1 VITYV
6 AISIGRGLLTL
17 LGVSLI
23 VFTMVR
29 ISGNP
34 LDILVPDTATA
45 ADRAQT
51 ANLWGLD
58 RPYPEQYVIFL
69 SNAVRGDFGNSFKF
83 SGQSAMGLVFERLPA
98 TMQLAGTALLLS
110 LALGVPL
117 GVLSA
122 TSRGTWLD
130 TLATLVAV
138 LGQSLPPFWLAL
150 MAIWVFSVLLGWL
163 PTSGRGGLDHMLMP
177 CVVLGLFPV
186 AALVRLIR
194 ASMHEVLSSEY
205 VKLARLKGVPE
216 WKVIWKH
223 ALKNAAIPPL
233 TFFGTIAV
241 TLLTGTVIIES
252 IFSWPG
258 IGLLALD
265 ATSARD
271 FPVVQ
276 AVVLFG
282 SVLFIV
288 VNTCVDVLYAWV
300 DPRVRLGGA

>member
-1 VITYV
+1 MARYIGV
-6 AISIGRGLLTL
+6 SIGRGLLTL
-17 LGVSLI
+17 VGVSLI

-29 ISGNP
+29 VSGNP
-34 LDILVPDTATA
+34 LDVLVPDTASA
-45 ADRAQT
+45 ADRANT
-51 ANLWGLD
+51 AALWGLD
-58 RPYPEQYVIFL
+58 RPYPEQYLIFL
-69 SNAVRGDFGNSFKF
+69 TNAARGDFGGSFRF
-83 SGQSAMGLVFERLPA
+83 SGQPAMGLVFDRLPA
-98 TMQLAGTALLLS
+98 TLQLAGTALLIS
-110 LALGVPL
+110 LLLGVPL

-122 TSRGTWLD
+122 THRGTWLD
-130 TLATLVAV
+130 TLATVVAV
-138 LGQSLPPFWLAL
+138 LGQSLPPFWLGL
-150 MAIWVFSVLLGWL
+150 MGIWVFSVLLGWL
-163 PTSGRGGLDHMLMP
+163 PTSGRGGLDHMLLP

-194 ASMHEVLSSEY
+194 ASMQDVLSSEY
-205 VKLARLKGVPE
+205 VKLARLKGVAE

-223 ALKNAAIPPL
+223 ALKNAAIAPL

-265 ATSARD
+265 ATTARD

-282 SVLFIV
+282 SVLFIL

-300 DPRVRLGGA
+300 DPRVRLGRA